1 MGVVDRNPMSHVVH
15 AVEYVGQPLAEMK
28 ERRPVVSGTDCPA
41 YRLGASR
48 VYSKRLGLPP
58 LVEPIVALRP
68 PSAESS
74 YTMRFG

>member
-41 YRLGASR
+41 YLLGASR
-48 VYSKRLGLPP
+48 LYSKRLGLPP
-58 LVEPIVALRP
+58 LVKPIVALRL